1 MSEGKKAN
9 TEFIRTM
16 RKMFR
21 NPSAILGFALLIF
34 FIIVAIFAPLIAEPT
49 FFDENGNPVVYY
61 DENGKV
67 IKPNPYQIPYNDKIP
82 SQPDR
87 PSPDHPFGTIE
98 KRDIF
103 YGVVWGTRTAFFIGL
118 TVTIISTLVGILI
131 GSISGYYGGW
141 IDEVLMRIT
150 DVFMSIPFL
159 LAAMVLTTILGN
171 GIDKVMIAMTVFGWM
186 GAARLIRANILQVK
200 EEQYI
205 LASKALGIKD
215 YFIIM
220 RHVLPNT
227 IFPVLIQASMRMGS
241 LVITAAG
248 LSYLGLGAPLGY
260 ADWGSMLNYTRN
272 WILGASGSTFS
283 YWYAVFYPGMAMVLF
298 VLAWNLVGDALRDVF
313 DPRLK

>member
-1 MSEGKKAN
+1 MSEERKMN
-9 TEFIRTM
+9 TEFRRIM
-16 RKMFR
+16 RKIFR
-21 NPSAILGFALLIF
+21 NPSAVLGFALLIF
-34 FIIVAIFAPLIAEPT
+34 FVIVAIFAPLIADPVNPMML
-49 FFDENGNPVVYY
+49 DDNGNPMKL
-61 DENGKV
+61 D
-67 IKPNPYQIPYNDKIP
+67 NPYVMPIITWSSAPVPP
-82 SQPDR
+82 SA
-87 PSPDHPFGTIE
+87 DHPFGMIQG
-98 KRDIF
+98 RDIF

-118 TVTIISTLVGILI
+118 TVTIISTLFGIII

-150 DVFMSIPFL
+150 DIFMSIPFL

-205 LASKALGIKD
+205 LASKALGVKD

-248 LSYLGLGAPLGY
+248 LSFLGLGAPLGY
-260 ADWGSMLNYTRN
+260 ADWGSMLNFTRN

>member
-9 TEFIRTM
+9 TEFRRTM

-34 FIIVAIFAPLIAEPT
+34 FIIVAIFAPLIAEPINPMML
-49 FFDENGNPVVYY
+49 DDDGNPMRL
-61 DENGKV
+61 D
-67 IKPNPYQIPYNDKIP
+67 NPYVMPIITWSSTPVPP
-82 SQPDR
+82 SA
-87 PSPDHPFGTIE
+87 DHPFGMIQG
-98 KRDIF
+98 RDIF

-118 TVTIISTLVGILI
+118 TVTIFSTLFGILI

-248 LSYLGLGAPLGY
+248 LSFLGLGAPLGY
-260 ADWGSMLNYTRN
+260 ADWGSMLNFTRN

>member
-1 MSEGKKAN
+1 MSEERKMN
-9 TEFIRTM
+9 TEFRRTM
-16 RKMFR
+16 RKIFR
-21 NPSAILGFALLIF
+21 NPSAVLGFALLIF
-34 FIIVAIFAPLIAEPT
+34 FVIVAIFAPLIAEPINPMML
-49 FFDENGNPVVYY
+49 DDNGNPMKL
-61 DENGKV
+61 DD
-67 IKPNPYQIPYNDKIP
+67 PYVMPIITWSSAPVPP
-82 SQPDR
+82 SA
-87 PSPDHPFGTIE
+87 DHPFGMIQG
-98 KRDIF
+98 RDIF

-118 TVTIISTLVGILI
+118 TVTIFSTLFGILI

-205 LASKALGIKD
+205 LASKALGVKD

-248 LSYLGLGAPLGY
+248 LSFLGLGAPLGY
-260 ADWGSMLNYTRN
+260 AVWGSMLNFTRN

>member
-1 MSEGKKAN
+1 MSEEKRMN
-9 TEFIRTM
+9 TEFRRTM
-16 RKMFR
+16 RKIFR
-21 NPSAILGFALLIF
+21 NPSSVLGFALLIF
-34 FIIVAIFAPLIAEPT
+34 FVIVAIFAPLIADPINPMML
-49 FFDENGNPVVYY
+49 DDNGNPMKL
-61 DENGKV
+61 D
-67 IKPNPYQIPYNDKIP
+67 NPYVMPIITWSSAPVPP
-82 SQPDR
+82 SA
-87 PSPDHPFGTIE
+87 DHPFGMIQG
-98 KRDIF
+98 RDIF

-118 TVTIISTLVGILI
+118 TVTIISTLFGIII

-150 DVFMSIPFL
+150 DIFMSIPFL

-205 LASKALGIKD
+205 LASKALGVKD

-248 LSYLGLGAPLGY
+248 LSFLGLGAPLGY
-260 ADWGSMLNYTRN
+260 ADWGSMLNFTRN

>member
-1 MSEGKKAN
+1 MNEEKKQSSEFK
-9 TEFIRTM
+9 RTM
-16 RKMFR
+16 RKIFR
-21 NPSAILGFALLIF
+21 NPSAVLGFVLLIF
-34 FIIVAIFAPLIAEPT
+34 FIIIAIFAPLIAKPINPMML
-49 FFDENGNPVVYY
+49 DDDGNYMKL
-61 DENGKV
+61 D
-67 IKPNPYQIPYNDKIP
+67 NPYIMPIITWSSEPVPP
-82 SQPDR
+82 SAE
-87 PSPDHPFGTIE
+87 HPFGMIQG
-98 KRDIF
+98 RDIF

-118 TVTIISTLVGILI
+118 TVTIFSTLFGILI

-141 IDEVLMRIT
+141 IDEILMRIT

-171 GIDKVMIAMTVFGWM
+171 GIDKIMIAMTVFGWM

-200 EEQYI
+200 EEQFI
-205 LASKALGIKD
+205 LAARALGVKD

-220 RHVLPNT
+220 KHVLPNT
-227 IFPVLIQASMRMGS
+227 IFPVIIQASMRMGS

-248 LSYLGLGAPLGY
+248 LSFLGLGAPLGY
-260 ADWGSMLNYTRN
+260 ADWGSMLNFTRN
-272 WILGASGSTFS
+272 WILGSSGSTFS

>member
-1 MSEGKKAN
+1 MNEEKKQSSEFK
-9 TEFIRTM
+9 RTM
-16 RKMFR
+16 RKIFR
-21 NPSAILGFALLIF
+21 NPSAVLGFVLLIF
-34 FIIVAIFAPLIAEPT
+34 FIIIAIFAPLIAKPINPMML
-49 FFDENGNPVVYY
+49 DDDGNYMKL
-61 DENGKV
+61 D
-67 IKPNPYQIPYNDKIP
+67 NPYIMPIITWSSEPVPP
-82 SQPDR
+82 SAE
-87 PSPDHPFGTIE
+87 HPFGMIQG
-98 KRDIF
+98 RDIF

-118 TVTIISTLVGILI
+118 TVTIISTLFGILI

-141 IDEVLMRIT
+141 IDEILMRIT

-171 GIDKVMIAMTVFGWM
+171 GIDKIMIAMTVFGWM

-200 EEQYI
+200 EEQFI
-205 LASKALGIKD
+205 LAARALGVKD

-220 RHVLPNT
+220 KHVLPNT
-227 IFPVLIQASMRMGS
+227 IFPVIIQASMRMGS

-248 LSYLGLGAPLGY
+248 LSFLGLGAPLGY
-260 ADWGSMLNYTRN
+260 ADWGSMLNFTRN
-272 WILGASGSTFS
+272 WILGSSGSTFS